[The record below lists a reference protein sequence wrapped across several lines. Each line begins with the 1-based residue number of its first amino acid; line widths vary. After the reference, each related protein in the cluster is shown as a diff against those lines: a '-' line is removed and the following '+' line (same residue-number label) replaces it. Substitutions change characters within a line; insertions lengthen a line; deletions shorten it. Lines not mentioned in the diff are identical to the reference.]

1 MRRGLQLPHTFG
13 LVVGVGGEFDLG
25 VLDKGTGLLFF
36 TKRKAERIAL
46 RGVWRYG
53 MKEFGGLGEADKQA

>member
-1 MRRGLQLPHTFG
+1 M
-13 LVVGVGGEFDLG
+13 GGEFDLG